1 MLIPIL
7 SRPLHR
13 LAGLSNLLQYIEN
26 VLSQQ
31 DISEWQKKRAL
42 IYALEGCRGVLGTL
56 HKFVEG
62 NSHLNPS
69 SVHGLRDKSLRVWE
83 RLTFKSEEL
92 KELCS
97 RVILNVGLLD
107 ACRGSLKW

>member
-7 SRPLHR
+7 SRPSHR

-31 DISEWQKKRAL
+31 DISEWQKKAL

-56 HKFVEG
+56 HKFAEV
-62 NSHLNPS
+62 NSHLKPS
-69 SVHGLRDKSLRVWE
+69 SVHGLRGKSLRVWE

-92 KELCS
+92 KELRS

-107 ACRGSLKW
+107 ACRGSLNW